1 MESAVNAAGGANPVY
16 NGPAGDGRVGP
27 PRRQVI
33 PCPGACENRAVDLV
47 GRMTGLLFLC
57 VANSARS
64 QMAEGLAR
72 ARFGDRARV
81 ASAGSAPTAVNPLA
95 VAALDEIGIDI
106 RGQRSTSVGDV
117 DPATVDV
124 VVTLCAEEVCP
135 VFPGRVRRVH
145 WPMPDPAAA
154 TGSDAERLERFR
166 SVRDE
171 IARRLEGIDAEVAQ
185 PRDPGSPAALR

>member
-1 MESAVNAAGGANPVY
+1 MACQRRSTR
-16 NGPAGDGRVGP
+16 PAGHT
-27 PRRQVI
+27 
-33 PCPGACENRAVDLV
+33 
-47 GRMTGLLFLC
+47 TGLLFLC

-72 ARFGDRARV
+72 ARFGSRARV
-81 ASAGSAPTAVNPLA
+81 ASAGSSPTAVNPLA

-106 RGQRSTSVGDV
+106 RGQRSTRVDDI

-124 VVTLCAEEVCP
+124 AVTLCAEEVCP
-135 VFPGRVRRVH
+135 AFPGRVRRLH

-154 TGSDAERLERFR
+154 SGSDAERLNRFR

-171 IARRLEGIDAEVAQ
+171 IARRLGDLEVEATRV
-185 PRDPGSPAALR
+185 RDPGSPPARR

>member
-1 MESAVNAAGGANPVY
+1 MNAAGIRESRLQWGVRGRRKGA
-16 NGPAGDGRVGP
+16 GRLTVKDS
-27 PRRQVI
+27 VS
-33 PCPGACENRAVDLV
+33 GACVNRAVDLV

-72 ARFGDRARV
+72 ARFGARARV
-81 ASAGSAPTAVNPLA
+81 ASAGSSPAAVNPLA

-106 RGQRSTSVGDV
+106 RGQRSTSVDDV

-135 VFPGRVRRVH
+135 VFPGRVRRLH
-145 WPMPDPAAA
+145 WPMPDPAGAS
-154 TGSDAERLERFR
+154 GSDAERLERFR

-171 IARRLEGIDAEVAQ
+171 IARRLANLDA
-185 PRDPGSPAALR
+185 DLAA